1 MSRDDSHATGVC
13 HKHILINPP
22 NKKVTHLKRVSAL
35 IVASSLLFLGACSSD
50 EKPAEDT
57 ATTPSA
63 SADPDAFTYNFT
75 SGETTEVNRLEPLP
89 EDVAADIQ
97 SRFDATLFEPDAKAY
112 TEAVEAGTVS
122 ADVDNYA
129 AFKGLSATVGG
140 ETGKYIGGVIKVV
153 TDCDGE
159 PTVTWAFAAQST
171 SAPEPAACDS
181 ADALA
186 EAQQIADDYVANAM
200 GGADAWFVIEQNAQ

>member
-1 MSRDDSHATGVC
+1 M
-13 HKHILINPP
+13 
-22 NKKVTHLKRVSAL
+22 KRVSAL

-63 SADPDAFTYNFT
+63 SADPDVFTYNFT

-171 SAPEPAACDS
+171 SAPETAACDS

-200 GGADAWFVIEQNAQ
+200 GGADAWFVTEQNAQ

>member
-13 HKHILINPP
+13 HKRILINPP

-63 SADPDAFTYNFT
+63 SADPDVFTYNFT

-97 SRFDATLFEPDAKAY
+97 SRFDATLFEP
-112 TEAVEAGTVS
+112 
-122 ADVDNYA
+122 
-129 AFKGLSATVGG
+129 
-140 ETGKYIGGVIKVV
+140 
-153 TDCDGE
+153 
-159 PTVTWAFAAQST
+159 
-171 SAPEPAACDS
+171 
-181 ADALA
+181 
-186 EAQQIADDYVANAM
+186 
-200 GGADAWFVIEQNAQ
+200 

>member
-1 MSRDDSHATGVC
+1 M
-13 HKHILINPP
+13 
-22 NKKVTHLKRVSAL
+22 KRVSAL

-63 SADPDAFTYNFT
+63 SVDPDVFTYNFT